1 MPHDIPIGATF
12 TRTVTVD
19 DARAIGF
26 MGPELRVYATP
37 AIVQDLEFACRDWL
51 VGQLDA
57 EHDSVGFLVEIQH
70 KRGTPLGAVVTHDGR
85 VAAVERNRVTF
96 EVVVR
101 DTLEEIASARHTR
114 VIVEKAKLAR
124 LIEAKRARLR

>member
-1 MPHDIPIGATF
+1 MRHDIAIGATF

-26 MGPELRVYATP
+26 MGPDLRVYATP

-51 VGQLDA
+51 VEQLDA
-57 EHDSVGFLVEIQH
+57 AHDSVGFLVEIQH
-70 KRGTPLGAVVTHDGR
+70 KRGTPLGAMVIHDGR

-101 DTLEEIASARHTR
+101 DAIEEIASARHTR

-124 LIEAKRARLR
+124 LIEAKRARL